1 MFNKEKLQDWYDITY
16 YKITH
21 LSVRRFWDN
30 IRRWFA
36 YYKVVRQTYDFDYS
50 SLLEIE
56 HHQLIK
62 LRDCI
67 SKYQSHVSA
76 WRDIRNMNWAISC
89 LEIVLENGCS
99 YSNGERGFFE
109 KGPDEKGL
117 YELIPNPAHKWIMPV
132 YVNTRNYKRFWEHYP
147 EHNNLE
153 ELHKDYLRIEKA
165 WYLYNKIREKHLR
178 EWWD

>member
-67 SKYQSHVSA
+67 SKYQSHVNA

-117 YELIPNPAHKWIMPV
+117 YELVPNPAHKWIMPV

-165 WYLYNKIREKHLR
+165 WYLYNKIREEHLR

>member
-1 MFNKEKLQDWYDITY
+1 MILKKIQDWYDRIY
-16 YKITH
+16 YTITH
-21 LSVRRFWDN
+21 LSIKTFWLN
-30 IRRWFA
+30 IRRWLA
-36 YYKVVRQTYDFDYS
+36 YYPVVRKTYDFDYS

-56 HHQLIK
+56 RHQLIK

-67 SKYQSHVSA
+67 SKYQNHVNA
-76 WRDIRNMNWAISC
+76 LRDIRNMNWAISC

-99 YSNGERGFFE
+99 YSNGERCFFE
-109 KGPDEKGL
+109 KGPDERGF
-117 YELIPNPAHKWIMPV
+117 YELVPNPAHKWIMPV
-132 YVNTRNYKRFWEHYP
+132 YVNTKNYKRFWIHYS

-165 WYLYNKIREKHLR
+165 WYLYNKIRKEHLR